1 MIGDTITIK
10 QFAARLELSV
20 RTVRRWIA
28 DPDHPLPCYKP
39 TSKTI
44 FIRIAD
50 FEVWLE
56 AARRERRPEAR
67 QELDRMLRAR
77 RSSS

>member
-1 MIGDTITIK
+1 MIGDVLTIK

-28 DPDHPLPCYKP
+28 DPHHPLPCYKP
-39 TSKTI
+39 TPKTI

-50 FEVWLE
+50 FEVWFE
-56 AARRERRPEAR
+56 ASRREGRPAAR
-67 QELDRMLRAR
+67 QELERMLRAR
-77 RSSS
+77 RSS